1 MNDTT
6 LILDDVSPERLETQ
20 ARERLVEADLGGAA
34 RLLQQAARDWAVL
47 DNAERA
53 GSCWLLAASTLRLA
67 GQLHEAGEAAR
78 NAQELRALPGALRRG
93 VEMEL
98 AEQALASGDAA
109 LAQQRFG
116 VVLTRHA
123 EHLDPPLRAVVLQR
137 RAVAASAANDE
148 RGASRDFCAAADL
161 MEQQGGKAADAE
173 AARLAAAACLST
185 VDPKAAEALWRQV
198 DQHPPHDG
206 ASAAR
211 RGLVGGQI
219 ALHSHEQAL
228 ALVRS
233 GAARQG
239 ALDARDA
246 ASYLAASVQSAHLLE
261 QQGQVDGAYARLA
274 SAWVTLGSLLG
285 RESAA
290 TLVRPAM
297 QELRARMGTDVFQR
311 VKDTYEATRRR
322 SQAPAPVGRG
332 DATSR

>member
-1 MNDTT
+1 MSDST

-20 ARERLVEADLGGAA
+20 ARARLVEADLDGAA
-34 RLLQQAARDWAVL
+34 SLLQQAARDWVVL

-53 GSCWLLAASTLRLA
+53 GTCWLLAASTLRLA
-67 GQLHEAGEAAR
+67 GQPDAASEAAR
-78 NAQELRALPGALRRG
+78 NAQELRHLPAALRRA

-123 EHLDPPLRAVVLQR
+123 EHLDAPLRAVVLQR
-137 RAVAASAANDE
+137 RAAAASAAHDE
-148 RGASRDFCAAADL
+148 RGAARDFGAAADL
-161 MEQQGGKAADAE
+161 MEQQVGKGADAE

-185 VDPKAAEALWRQV
+185 VDPQGAEALWRQV
-198 DQHPPHDG
+198 DQHPPRDG

-219 ALHSHEQAL
+219 ALQSQKQTLAL
-228 ALVRS
+228 ARF

-246 ASYLAASVQSAHLLE
+246 ASYLAASVQSASVLE
-261 QQGQVDGAYARLA
+261 QLGQMEDAYARLA

-290 TLVRPAM
+290 TLLRPAL
-297 QELRARMGTDVFQR
+297 QGLRERMGADQFQR
-311 VKDTYEATRRR
+311 VKAAYDAKRR
-322 SQAPAPVGRG
+322 QGLAPEKAPRG
-332 DATSR
+332 DAPAR

>member
-1 MNDTT
+1 MSDST

-20 ARERLVEADLGGAA
+20 ARARLVEADLDGAA
-34 RLLQQAARDWAVL
+34 SLLQQAARDWVVL

-53 GSCWLLAASTLRLA
+53 GTCWLLAASTLRLA
-67 GQLHEAGEAAR
+67 GRPDAASEAAR
-78 NAQELRALPGALRRG
+78 NAQELRHLPAALRRG

-98 AEQALASGDAA
+98 AEQALSNGDAA

-123 EHLDPPLRAVVLQR
+123 EHLDAPLRAVVLQR
-137 RAVAASAANDE
+137 RAAAASAAHDE
-148 RGASRDFCAAADL
+148 RGAARDFCAAADL

-173 AARLAAAACLST
+173 AARLAAAACLAH
-185 VDPKAAEALWRQV
+185 VDPQGAEALWRQV

-219 ALHSHEQAL
+219 ALQGQEQAL
-228 ALVRS
+228 ALARF

-246 ASYLAASVQSAHLLE
+246 AAYLAASVQSANLLE
-261 QQGQVDGAYARLA
+261 QQGQMEDAYARLA

-290 TLVRPAM
+290 TLVRPAL
-297 QELRARMGTDVFQR
+297 QGLRERMGADVFQR
-311 VKDTYEATRRR
+311 VKDAHEATRRKG
-322 SQAPAPVGRG
+322 PAPGKAARG
-332 DATSR
+332 DAPPR